1 MAENK
6 KSVLLYRDLIYT
18 VEKLNDVTAGKLFK
32 HYLRYINDLDPETD
46 DPIVDIVFEPIKQD
60 LKRDLKKWNEKIEVK
75 SNSGQ
80 LGNLKRWNIDLYE
93 DVVNYRKTLNE
104 SIIIAKHRK
113 ATKDIANIAVKDT
126 VTVNVTDTVTVKANV
141 KDKNS
146 ITNILLSKIKI
157 SDLTEKEKKY
167 FDISVLFQKLFIKNL
182 EEKNSPTKNQQNAKF
197 GNYVTPIRLMIENDE
212 VTHEQFRIVYDYLG
226 SIEGEFWKPNILST
240 KKLREKFQTLIL
252 QSQKIHTNGQQE
264 RTKYTGKSE
273 VRYSDDF
280 KRKIADRL
288 RA

>member
-1 MAENK
+1 MNSYDLSRTWFNFCFENPEKIKPNHSAVYFFAIEHCNRLGWKEKFGFPTTMVMEAIGIKSYNTYINTLHDLVNWKFIKMIEVSKNQYSANVIALLKFNKALDKALDKALIKHSTKQGESTVQSIDSIDKQETIEQENK
-6 KSVLLYRDLIYT
+6 IT
-18 VEKLNDVTAGKLFK
+18 
-32 HYLRYINDLDPETD
+32 IN
-46 DPIVDIVFEPIKQD
+46 
-60 LKRDLKKWNEKIEVK
+60 
-75 SNSGQ
+75 
-80 LGNLKRWNIDLYE
+80 
-93 DVVNYRKTLNE
+93 
-104 SIIIAKHRK
+104 
-113 ATKDIANIAVKDT
+113 
-126 VTVNVTDTVTVKANV
+126 
-141 KDKNS
+141 
-146 ITNILLSKIKI
+146 NILLSKIKI